1 MQLASMKTDK
11 YSVLALTIKLLSNE
25 IPLDIFLLEI
35 LLPRFMP
42 HGVVCWTD
50 HVLHTFLDI

>member
-11 YSVLALTIKLLSNE
+11 YSVLFAIKLASNE

-35 LLPRFMP
+35 LLPRLVP
-42 HGVVCWTD
+42 HGVVYWTD

>member
-1 MQLASMKTDK
+1 MQLASMKVDK
-11 YSVLALTIKLLSNE
+11 YSVLFAIKLASNE

-35 LLPRFMP
+35 LLPRFVP

-50 HVLHTFLDI
+50 HVLHTLLDI